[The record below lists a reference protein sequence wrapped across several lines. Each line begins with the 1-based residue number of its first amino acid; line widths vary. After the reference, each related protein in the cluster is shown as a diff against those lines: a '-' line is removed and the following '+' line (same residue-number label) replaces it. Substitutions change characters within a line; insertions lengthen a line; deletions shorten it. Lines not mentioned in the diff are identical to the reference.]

1 MSGVSK
7 ESPGISNISKQAVGR
22 FPYYLKFLNE
32 LNLNRQEY
40 VSASMIASSLQLYEV
55 QVRKDLAAVS
65 RRAGKPGV
73 GFPVAKLIDDIKSAL
88 HYDNRN
94 RALLVG
100 AGHLG
105 KALLSY
111 RGFDDY
117 GLEIVAAFD
126 VDPSLHGE
134 KINGK
139 TIFPLEELSS
149 LCDRL
154 NVKIGIITVPPDAA
168 AEVCGLLVASGILA
182 VWNFAPAYL
191 SVPDHVLVQN
201 ENMAASLALL
211 SKHLAEKV

>member
-1 MSGVSK
+1 MNGVSR
-7 ESPGISNISKQAVGR
+7 QAIGR

-40 VSASMIASSLQLYEV
+40 VSASMIASSLRLYEV

-73 GFPVAKLIDDIKSAL
+73 GFPVARLIDDIKRAL
-88 HYDNRN
+88 HYDSRN

-111 RGFDDY
+111 KGFDDY

-126 VDPSLHGE
+126 TNPSLHGRE
-134 KINGK
+134 VGGK
-139 TIFPLEELSS
+139 TIFPLGKLPELR
-149 LCDRL
+149 DKF
-154 NVKIGIITVPPDAA
+154 NIKIGIITVPSSA
-168 AEVCGLLVASGILA
+168 AEEVCELLVTSGVLA
-182 VWNFAPAYL
+182 VWNFAQTYL
-191 SVPDHVLVQN
+191 NVPGHVLVQN

-211 SKHLAEKV
+211 SKHLAEKS

>member
-1 MSGVSK
+1 MIPKGSS
-7 ESPGISNISKQAVGR
+7 EISRQAIGR

-32 LNLNRQEY
+32 LNLSRQEY
-40 VSASMIASSLQLYEV
+40 VSAPMIASSLQLHEV

-73 GFPVAKLIDDIKSAL
+73 GFPVTRLIDDIKRAL
-88 HYDNRN
+88 HYDSRN

-111 RGFDDY
+111 GGFDDY

-126 VDPSLHGE
+126 ADPSLHGSE
-134 KINGK
+134 IGGK
-139 TIFPLEELSS
+139 TIFPLEKLDELSS
-149 LCDRL
+149 RL
-154 NVKIGIITVPPDAA
+154 NVRIGIITVPSNA
-168 AEVCGLLVASGILA
+168 AEEVCERLVASGILA
-182 VWNFAPAYL
+182 VWNFAPTYL
-191 SVPDHVLVQN
+191 SVPEHVLVQN

-211 SKHLAEKV
+211 SKHLAEKG

>member
-1 MSGVSK
+1 MNDV
-7 ESPGISNISKQAVGR
+7 SKQAIGR
-22 FPYYLKFLNE
+22 FPYYLKFLSE
-32 LNLNRQEY
+32 LHANRQEY
-40 VSASMIASSLQLYEV
+40 VSASMIASSLRLYEV

-73 GFPVAKLIDDIKSAL
+73 GFPVARLIDDIKRAL
-88 HYDNRN
+88 HYDSRN

-126 VDPSLHGE
+126 TDASLHGSE
-134 KINGK
+134 VSGK
-139 TIFPLEELSS
+139 TIFPLERLEELRES
-149 LCDRL
+149 LG
-154 NVKIGIITVPPDAA
+154 VKIGIIAVPSGAA
-168 AEVCGLLVASGILA
+168 GRVCDLLVASGILA
-182 VWNFAPAYL
+182 IWNFAPTYL
-191 SVPDHVLVQN
+191 SVPEHVLVQN

-211 SKHLAEKV
+211 SKHLAEKG

>member
-1 MSGVSK
+1 MNGASK
-7 ESPGISNISKQAVGR
+7 ETSGISRQAIGR
-22 FPYYLKFLNE
+22 FPYYLKFLND
-32 LNLNRQEY
+32 LNLSRQEY

-73 GFPVAKLIDDIKSAL
+73 GFPVTRLIDDIKRAL
-88 HYDNRN
+88 HYNNKN

-111 RGFDDY
+111 KGFDDY

-126 VDPSLHGE
+126 TDPSLHGRE
-134 KINGK
+134 INGK
-139 TIFPLEELSS
+139 TIFPLERLKELRGS
-149 LCDRL
+149 L

-168 AEVCGLLVASGILA
+168 EEVCGLLVENGILA
-182 VWNFAPAYL
+182 VWNFAPTYL
-191 SVPDHVLVQN
+191 NVPENVLVHN

-211 SKHLAEKV
+211 SKHLAEKD

>member
-7 ESPGISNISKQAVGR
+7 QAIGR

-32 LNLNRQEY
+32 LNINRQEY
-40 VSASMIASSLQLYEV
+40 VSASAIASSLQLYEV

-73 GFPVAKLIDDIKSAL
+73 GFPVARLIDDIKSAL
-88 HYDNRN
+88 HYDSRN

-111 RGFDDY
+111 KGFDDY

-126 VDPSLHGE
+126 TDPSLHGRE
-134 KINGK
+134 IDGK
-139 TIFPLEELSS
+139 MIFPLEKLNELR
-149 LCDRL
+149 DRF
-154 NVKIGIITVPPDAA
+154 NVKIGIITVPASA
-168 AEVCGLLVASGILA
+168 SEKVCGLLVASGILA
-182 VWNFAPAYL
+182 VWNFAPTYL
-191 SVPDHVLVQN
+191 NVPEHVLVQN

-211 SKHLAEKV
+211 SQHLAEKV

>member
-1 MSGVSK
+1 VSGVSK
-7 ESPGISNISKQAVGR
+7 QAIGR

-32 LNLNRQEY
+32 LNINRQEY
-40 VSASMIASSLQLYEV
+40 VSASAIASSLQLYEV

-73 GFPVAKLIDDIKSAL
+73 GFPVARLIDDIKSAL
-88 HYDNRN
+88 HYDSRN

-111 RGFDDY
+111 KGFDDY

-126 VDPSLHGE
+126 TDPSLHGRE
-134 KINGK
+134 IDGK
-139 TIFPLEELSS
+139 MIFPLEKLNELR
-149 LCDRL
+149 DRF
-154 NVKIGIITVPPDAA
+154 NVKIGIITVPASA
-168 AEVCGLLVASGILA
+168 SEKVCGLLVASGILA
-182 VWNFAPAYL
+182 VWNFAPTYL
-191 SVPDHVLVQN
+191 NVPEHVLVQN

-211 SKHLAEKV
+211 SQHLAEKV